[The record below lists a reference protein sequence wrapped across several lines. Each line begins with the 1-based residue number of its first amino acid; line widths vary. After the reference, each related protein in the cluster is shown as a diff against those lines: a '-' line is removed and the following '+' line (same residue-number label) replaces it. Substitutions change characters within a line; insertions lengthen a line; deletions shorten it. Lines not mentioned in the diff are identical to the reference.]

1 MKAPRLLEQDRNHH
15 ICTAHFVTDHV
26 ASRIPADIPF
36 LKCPKGTGNLCVEI
50 HLPWNVSFH
59 SSSTDDGFGGN
70 NLNNQHH
77 QELEYKIIYVPSGCY
92 QNVNK
97 KSSSLTPKTEKSPKK
112 SSKQGSS
119 PQSKHSISSSSLR
132 KSKGFKG

>member
-1 MKAPRLLEQDRNHH
+1 MKALRILEQDRNHH

-59 SSSTDDGFGGN
+59 SSSTDNGFGN
-70 NLNNQHH
+70 NNSLSNNQHR
-77 QELEYKIIYVPSGCY
+77 ELESKIIYVPSGCY
-92 QNVNK
+92 QNVNN
-97 KSSSLTPKTEKSPKK
+97 KSSYRSLTPTTEKSPKM

-119 PQSKHSISSSSLR
+119 
-132 KSKGFKG
+132 